1 MTNDQIVEHLQ
12 HHDVRPTAVRILI
25 WRTLLSF
32 DYAFALADLEGVLPT
47 VDRSTLFRALTLF
60 AQHDLLH
67 PLDDGSGQQKY
78 CICDADEDACHC
90 HECVPM
96 GVEADADA
104 HAERHHHHAQ
114 CEHVHLTCVKCGRT
128 YCLKNEQIPQ
138 VEVPEG
144 FRILHVQYVIQG
156 VCPRCAHWHPKA

>member
-1 MTNDQIVEHLQ
+1 MNTEQIVQHLQ
-12 HHDVRPTAVRILI
+12 HHDVRPTALRIMI

-32 DYAFALADLEGVLPT
+32 DYAFALGDLEGVLPT

-78 CICDADEDACHC
+78 CVCDADDDTCLCQDCAPSVAATDGMEHDTH
-90 HECVPM
+90 
-96 GVEADADA
+96 
-104 HAERHHHHAQ
+104 HHHHAQ
-114 CEHVHLTCVKCGRT
+114 CEHVHLTCVKCGHT
-128 YCLKNEQIPQ
+128 YCLKNKQIPQ

-156 VCPRCAHWHPKA
+156 ICPRCTHWKPKA